1 MKRNIITIIIAL
13 VAMTAGAQEKVTL
26 QGSIQD
32 SFLERGLHT
41 GLVLGAR
48 PV

>member
-1 MKRNIITIIIAL
+1 MKRNIITIILAL

-32 SFLERGLHT
+32 SFFLSFTPLCT
-41 GLVLGAR
+41 IN
-48 PV
+48 P